1 MNVVVPII
9 RALTRVAVVMLAVRG
24 LVAAAGVVATAV
36 LVAAMMVVWLMA
48 VWAAAV
54 EPWLFASRFVSG
66 SPSGPDDRVVE
77 PVPVV
82 GYGHVAFAEAL
93 SVVADAYLD
102 ECRRQAGLVDEDGF
116 L

>member
-1 MNVVVPII
+1 MSVVVSIA
-9 RALTRVAVVMLAVRG
+9 RALTRVAVVVLAVRG
-24 LVAAAGVVATAV
+24 LAAWLGVVATAV
-36 LVAAMMVVWLMA
+36 LVAAVALVWLVG
-48 VWAAAV
+48 VWATTV
-54 EPWLFASRFVSG
+54 EPWLFASRFSETAA
-66 SPSGPDDRVVE
+66 DERVE

>member
-1 MNVVVPII
+1 MNIVVPIA
-9 RALTRVAVVMLAVRG
+9 RALTRVAVVLLAVRG
-24 LVAAAGVVATAV
+24 LVATVGIVATAL
-36 LVAAMMVVWLMA
+36 LVAAVAVVWLMA

-54 EPWLFASRFVSG
+54 EPWLFAPRVSE
-66 SPSGPDDRVVE
+66 PE

>member
-1 MNVVVPII
+1 MKVVVPIA
-9 RALTRVAVVMLAVRG
+9 RALTRAAVVLLAVRG
-24 LVAAAGVVATAV
+24 LIAMLGPVGTAV
-36 LVAAMMVVWLMA
+36 LVAAAAVVWLVG
-48 VWAAAV
+48 VWAVVV
-54 EPWLFASRFVSG
+54 EPWLFARRCSE
-66 SPSGPDDRVVE
+66 PAPDARVVE
-77 PVPVV
+77 LVPVV

>member
-1 MNVVVPII
+1 MNVVVPIA
-9 RALTRVAVVMLAVRG
+9 RALTRVAVVLLAVRG
-24 LVAAAGVVATAV
+24 LVAAVGVVAAAV
-36 LVAAMMVVWLMA
+36 AVAAVAVVWLGV
-48 VWAAAV
+48 VWASAV
-54 EPWLFASRFVSG
+54 EPWLFAPRCSQA
-66 SPSGPDDRVVE
+66 GPDDGPAE